1 MRPYFAYGSNMIVED
16 MRRRCPTARFQGTA
30 RLHDHRFRI
39 VRAGYASLGRVPGAT
54 VYGLLWSISA
64 ADEQRLDTYEEVA
77 AGLYR
82 RAYLSVEAINTDGGV
97 GKPVTALVYL
107 ARDASLGRPRRFYL
121 APILAAMRAHG
132 LPAEALADLAR
143 WSLERPAIGPA
154 GGK

>member
-39 VRAGYASLGRVPGAT
+39 VRAGYASLGRAPGAT
-54 VYGLLWSISA
+54 AYGILWSISA
-64 ADEQRLDTYEEVA
+64 ADEQRLDTYEEVS

-82 RAYLSVEAINTDGGV
+82 RAYLSVEAIDTGGA

-121 APILAAMRAHG
+121 QPILAAMRAHG
-132 LPAEALADLAR
+132 LPGEALADIAR
-143 WSLERPAIGPA
+143 WLPERAAIGPA
-154 GGK
+154 GGR